1 MREMFVGT
9 RGELDENGAHHDFGY
24 YILIGEMLV
33 SEGFACESY
42 GVKIVETDRPDGAVS
57 VPNITVSASRID
69 ELMDLLTRNTVAPAG
84 LCDTVAD
91 WL

>member
-9 RGELDENGAHHDFGY
+9 RNELDENGEAHHFGY
-24 YILIGEMLV
+24 YVLIGEMQV

-42 GVKIVETDRPDGAVS
+42 GVKIVEADHPDEAVS
-57 VPNITVSASRID
+57 IPNITVSASRID
-69 ELMDLLTRNTVAPAG
+69 ELMELLTRNSVAPAG
-84 LCDTVAD
+84 LSDTVAD